1 MSVVI
6 LTFVEPAKMEGGKP
20 IPPPL
25 SFNFCRKCYLIF
37 HSLKYF
43 LLLGSVGITGI
54 IERVEMETTEGG
66 FEDRLPEGA
75 DKS

>member
-37 HSLKYF
+37 HSLKSF

-54 IERVEMETTEGG
+54 IGRVEIKTMEDG
-66 FEDRLPEGA
+66 FEDRLPETA